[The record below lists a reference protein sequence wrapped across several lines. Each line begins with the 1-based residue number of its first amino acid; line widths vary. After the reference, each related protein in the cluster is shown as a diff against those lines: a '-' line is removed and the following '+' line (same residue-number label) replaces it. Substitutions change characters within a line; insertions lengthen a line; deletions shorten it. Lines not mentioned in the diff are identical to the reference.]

1 MPKEKKELSY
11 EEARARLTAIT
22 EKLSSGNL
30 GLEDTLKLWEE
41 GEKLAEICQKI
52 LDQAQAKLEAI
63 QAEYEAEFEED

>member
-63 QAEYEAEFEED
+63 QAEYEEEFEED

>member
-11 EEARARLTAIT
+11 EQARARLNEIT
-22 EKLSSGNL
+22 EKLSAGNL

-52 LDQAQAKLEAI
+52 LDQAQARLEEI
-63 QAEYEAEFEED
+63 QAEYEEEDE

>member
-41 GEKLAEICQKI
+41 GEKLAEICKKI

-63 QAEYEAEFEED
+63 QAEYEEEFEED